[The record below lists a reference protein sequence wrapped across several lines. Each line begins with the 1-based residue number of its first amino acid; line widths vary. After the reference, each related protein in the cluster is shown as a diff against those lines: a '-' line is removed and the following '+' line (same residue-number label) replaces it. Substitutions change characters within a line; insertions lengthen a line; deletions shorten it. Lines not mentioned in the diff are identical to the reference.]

1 MEEISW
7 QGECLLACLLGYQ
20 KAPVVVLESGRALS
34 SYKFHLIHIRFPSS
48 QCCACVCG
56 GEGGHPGS
64 HC

>member
-7 QGECLLACLLGYQ
+7 QGERLLACLLGYQ
-20 KAPVVVLESGRALS
+20 RAPAVVLESGRVLN
-34 SYKFHLIHIRFPSS
+34 YKFRLIHIRFPSS

-56 GEGGHPGS
+56 GERGHPGF